1 MKKILIL
8 VFAIIVSISF
18 AKAQKIELTAFT
30 GYSFNSQLNT
40 YYGKFHIQDSPN
52 YGGILG
58 FGLSSDV
65 FVELM
70 YYRTDTRLD
79 YYYQSSFEPLDIS
92 TEYYQVGGQQQFGE
106 GVLKPFAAVTLG
118 MIRFN
123 LKESGTEI
131 SKGDAFRFAP
141 TIGGGVKIMPGDRI
155 GIRLQAR
162 LGMPMELNGLFIGVG
177 TGGAS
182 TGVSF
187 RIPLVQFD
195 LSAGLILRLGS

>member
-40 YYGKFHIQDSPN
+40 YYGKFQVDDSPV

-58 FGLSSDV
+58 YGISPDV

-70 YYRTDTRLD
+70 YYRTDTRVD
-79 YYYQSSFEPLDIS
+79 YYYQTSFEPFNMS
-92 TEYYQVGGQQQFGE
+92 TEYYQIGGQQQFGE
-106 GVLKPFAAVTLG
+106 GVLKPFAAVSLG

-123 LKESGTEI
+123 VKESGGDI

-141 TIGGGVKIMPGDRI
+141 TIGGGVKIMPGERI

-162 LGMPMELNGLFIGVG
+162 LGMPMEANGLFVGVG

-187 RIPLVQFD
+187 RIPIVQFD

>member
-1 MKKILIL
+1 MKKIFIL
-8 VFAIIVSISF
+8 VFSGILF
-18 AKAQKIELTAFT
+18 MPLAQAQNIELTAFT
-30 GYSFNSQLNT
+30 GYSFNSQINT
-40 YYGKFHIQDSPN
+40 YYGKFRVQDSPN

-65 FVELM
+65 FVEIM
-70 YYRTDTRLD
+70 YNRTDTRVD
-79 YYYQSSFEPLDIS
+79 YYYVSDFQPLNIS
-92 TEYYQVGGQQQFGE
+92 TEFYQVGAQQQFGP
-106 GVLKPFAAVTLG
+106 GIVKPFAAITLG

-141 TIGGGVKIMPGDRI
+141 TIGGGVKILPGERI

-162 LGMPMELNGLFIGVG
+162 LGMPMELNGLFVGVG

>member
-1 MKKILIL
+1 MKKIFIL
-8 VFAIIVSISF
+8 VSVSILSLGL
-18 AKAQKIELTAFT
+18 AEAQKIELTAFT
-30 GYSFNSQLNT
+30 GYSFNSQINT
-40 YYGKFHIQDSPN
+40 YYGKFQVQDSPN

-58 FGLSSDV
+58 FAISSEI
-65 FVELM
+65 FVEIM
-70 YYRTDTRLD
+70 YNRTDTRVD
-79 YYYQSSFEPLDIS
+79 YYYISDFQPLDIS
-92 TEYYQVGGQQQFGE
+92 TEFYQVGGQKQFGE
-106 GVLKPFAAVTLG
+106 GVLKPFAAVSLG

-123 LKESGTEI
+123 LKESGTEL

-141 TIGGGVKIMPGDRI
+141 TIGGGVKIMPGERI

-162 LGMPMELNGLFIGVG
+162 LGMPMELNGLFVGVG

-195 LSAGLILRLGS
+195 LSAGLIIRLGS